1 MDIFTLFTF
10 ITYNLIIFFLD
21 TDVIGHAVHVG
32 DFTTLDVATGGT
44 TEKVDS
50 NEYYL
55 RSLLN
60 MCLGT
65 YSCDTPYELD
75 RLMVLLTPNCSDD
88 EIDGIC
94 CEESGNN
101 DCHLDDGWYVNVPSE
116 IKSDYICG
124 EESDGDDEEVTLSEV
139 DELEDL
145 EDDESETMMMTTKKM
160 KKTMKETI
168 MNMNMMTLKTTYL
181 K

>member
-1 MDIFTLFTF
+1 
-10 ITYNLIIFFLD
+10 
-21 TDVIGHAVHVG
+21 
-32 DFTTLDVATGGT
+32 
-44 TEKVDS
+44 
-50 NEYYL
+50 
-55 RSLLN
+55 

-75 RLMVLLTPNCSDD
+75 RLMVLLTPNCNDD